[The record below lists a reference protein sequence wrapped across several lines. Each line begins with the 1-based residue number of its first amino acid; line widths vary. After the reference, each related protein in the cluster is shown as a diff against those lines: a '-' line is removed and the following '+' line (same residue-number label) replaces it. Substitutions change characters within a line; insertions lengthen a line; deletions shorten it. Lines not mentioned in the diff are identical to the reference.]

1 MTLGPARVRG
11 KRGDVGLCITGALCI
26 TGRLDSLAGYELV
39 AAFAFDEPD
48 AVSDLSDL
56 PELDELLVELL
67 DELAFSLLVDPDSAE
82 EPVVELVEPVDDS
95 LDDSLDE
102 PLEDE
107 SELVADPSEPPEEP
121 DSPDD
126 SARESLR

>member
-26 TGRLDSLAGYELV
+26 NGRLDSLAGYELV

-95 LDDSLDE
+95 LDDSL
-102 PLEDE
+102 EDE

-121 DSPDD
+121 DSLDD